1 MPAALPGRPFFSST
15 YLPGLTSI
23 WPHARL
29 IFAGGPDMLI
39 SRPLRVLITALSVV
53 LILSFAGCKS
63 APETEPEETPVVEE
77 PVETTPE
84 EEPVSEPVIE
94 EPESLAQLD
103 IDAARAAVQRANLM
117 GANAYY
123 PPEYR
128 GLIAD
133 LNAAI
138 LLGDSDPDAAR
149 ADLLMVIEDA
159 NALYDKTLLAR
170 RVEYESKYYR
180 SDEALQD
187 IDADKFAPEEYA
199 KTQALALETLELY
212 RSGKLNEAQAKAD
225 ETLTA
230 QNRLHYN
237 LSENIRYVGILKRD
251 TENYL
256 GDAED
261 NEAFLYAADE
271 LEAANDYYFDG
282 LSAFRSYEIKESADY
297 LTEAKRQAILAARI
311 SSVRKNQSE
320 TDVLMAETQRRIEEA
335 SRLRTIDSEGTV
347 NEARPWDGD
356 EYLDTNPLVDH
367 TKDVGTVEID
377 DPELR
382 NLDDPIED
390 GTEGVPS
397 DIPIEDGD
405 TQVNA
410 DEQTAD
416 YLAFAET
423 LWEKG
428 VTARN
433 AGQFDLAKDYFR
445 QSEAYIDVYAAN
457 AVSQTYTVVY
467 RQIATD
473 CLWRIAEMAD
483 IFDNPYMWPK
493 IWRAN
498 RRIIQNPDLIYPGQ
512 ILAIPPK

>member
-1 MPAALPGRPFFSST
+1 MT
-15 YLPGLTSI
+15 
-23 WPHARL
+23 
-29 IFAGGPDMLI
+29 
-39 SRPLRVLITALSVV
+39 
-53 LILSFAGCKS
+53 
-63 APETEPEETPVVEE
+63 
-77 PVETTPE
+77 
-84 EEPVSEPVIE
+84 
-94 EPESLAQLD
+94 
-103 IDAARAAVQRANLM
+103 
-117 GANAYY
+117 
-123 PPEYR
+123 
-128 GLIAD
+128 
-133 LNAAI
+133 
-138 LLGDSDPDAAR
+138 
-149 ADLLMVIEDA
+149 
-159 NALYDKTLLAR
+159 
-170 RVEYESKYYR
+170 
-180 SDEALQD
+180 
-187 IDADKFAPEEYA
+187 
-199 KTQALALETLELY
+199 
-212 RSGKLNEAQAKAD
+212 
-225 ETLTA
+225 
-230 QNRLHYN
+230 
-237 LSENIRYVGILKRD
+237 
-251 TENYL
+251 
-256 GDAED
+256 
-261 NEAFLYAADE
+261 
-271 LEAANDYYFDG
+271 
-282 LSAFRSYEIKESADY
+282 
-297 LTEAKRQAILAARI
+297 
-311 SSVRKNQSE
+311 
-320 TDVLMAETQRRIEEA
+320 ETQRKIEEA

-347 NEARPWDGD
+347 NEARPWDGK
-356 EYLDTNPLVDH
+356 EYLEANPLVDH
-367 TKDVGTVEID
+367 SKNVGTVEID

-390 GTEGVPS
+390 GAEGVPS
-397 DIPIEDGD
+397 DIPIEDSD

>member
-1 MPAALPGRPFFSST
+1 
-15 YLPGLTSI
+15 
-23 WPHARL
+23 
-29 IFAGGPDMLI
+29 
-39 SRPLRVLITALSVV
+39 
-53 LILSFAGCKS
+53 
-63 APETEPEETPVVEE
+63 
-77 PVETTPE
+77 
-84 EEPVSEPVIE
+84 
-94 EPESLAQLD
+94 
-103 IDAARAAVQRANLM
+103 
-117 GANAYY
+117 
-123 PPEYR
+123 
-128 GLIAD
+128 
-133 LNAAI
+133 
-138 LLGDSDPDAAR
+138 
-149 ADLLMVIEDA
+149 
-159 NALYDKTLLAR
+159 
-170 RVEYESKYYR
+170 
-180 SDEALQD
+180 
-187 IDADKFAPEEYA
+187 
-199 KTQALALETLELY
+199 
-212 RSGKLNEAQAKAD
+212 
-225 ETLTA
+225 
-230 QNRLHYN
+230 
-237 LSENIRYVGILKRD
+237 
-251 TENYL
+251 
-256 GDAED
+256 
-261 NEAFLYAADE
+261 
-271 LEAANDYYFDG
+271 
-282 LSAFRSYEIKESADY
+282 ADY

-367 TKDVGTVEID
+367 SKDVGTVEID

-390 GTEGVPS
+390 GAEGVPS

-416 YLAFAET
+416 YLAFAQT